1 MKINIL
7 ERSDKEIYVE
17 MDITD
22 MTLLH
27 PLVEV
32 LIRDKTVDVAEYK
45 IGHPE
50 LDKPVLHVKTK
61 SGKPET
67 AIKRAS
73 KNIIETFTDLK
84 AGFEKEF

>member
-7 ERSDKEIYVE
+7 ERSDKEIFIE
-17 MDITD
+17 MDHTD

-27 PLVEV
+27 PLVEE
-32 LIRDKTVDVAEYK
+32 LIKDKNVDVAEYK

-67 AIKRAS
+67 AIKKAT
-73 KNIIETFTDLK
+73 KNMVDIFGDLK
-84 AGFEKEF
+84 VGFEKEL